1 MDKDEFMTAM
11 KETIDTF
18 CPLHENENYKK
29 ISNEMKQ
36 IHEEVDYSIL
46 KPEERKKFHRYEDLM
61 SELVCIVE
69 EVYFKI
75 GYETSEF
82 YGKLSKWKS

>member
-1 MDKDEFMTAM
+1 MDKDDFMTAM

-18 CPLHENENYKK
+18 CPLHENGEYKNVNNK
-29 ISNEMKQ
+29 MKQ
-36 IHEEVDYSIL
+36 IHEELSYSIL
-46 KPEERKKFHRYEDLM
+46 KPEDRKKFHKYEDLV

-75 GYETSEF
+75 GYETSKF
-82 YGKLSKWKS
+82 HGKLRE

>member
-18 CPLHENENYKK
+18 CPLLANENYKK
-29 ISNEMKQ
+29 INSEMKR
-36 IHEEVDYSIL
+36 IHEELDYSIL
-46 KPEERKKFHRYEDLM
+46 KPEERKKFHKYEDLV

-82 YGKLSKWKS
+82 HGKLSE

>member
-1 MDKDEFMTAM
+1 MVAM

-18 CPLHENENYKK
+18 CLLHENREYKK

-36 IHEEVDYSIL
+36 IHEELDYSIL
-46 KPEERKKFHRYEDLM
+46 KPEDRNKFYKYEDLV

-69 EVYFKI
+69 EVYFKR

-82 YGKLSKWKS
+82 YGKSSE

>member
-1 MDKDEFMTAM
+1 MDKDEFMVAM

-18 CPLHENENYKK
+18 APLHENEDYKK
-29 ISNEMKQ
+29 INSDMKQ
-36 IHEEVDYSIL
+36 IHEELDYSIL
-46 KPEERKKFHRYEDLM
+46 KPEDRKKFHKYEDLV

-82 YGKLSKWKS
+82 HGKLSE

>member
-1 MDKDEFMTAM
+1 MDKDDFMVAM

-18 CPLHENENYKK
+18 GPLHENGEYKK
-29 ISNEMKQ
+29 VNSEMKRL
-36 IHEEVDYSIL
+36 HEELDYSIL
-46 KPEERKKFHRYEDLM
+46 KPEDRKKFHKYEDLV

-82 YGKLSKWKS
+82 YEKLSE

>member
-1 MDKDEFMTAM
+1 MDKDEFMVAM
-11 KETIDTF
+11 KETVDTF
-18 CPLHENENYKK
+18 CPLHENKDYKK
-29 ISNEMKQ
+29 ISNDMKQ
-36 IHEEVDYSIL
+36 IREELSYSIL
-46 KPEERKKFHRYEDLM
+46 KPEERDKFHKYEDLV

-82 YGKLSKWKS
+82 HGKLRE

>member
-11 KETIDTF
+11 KKTNDTF

-36 IHEEVDYSIL
+36 ICEELDYSIL
-46 KPEERKKFHRYEDLM
+46 KPENRKKFYKYENLV

-82 YGKLSKWKS
+82 HGKLSE

>member
-1 MDKDEFMTAM
+1 MDKNDFMTAM

-18 CPLHENENYKK
+18 CPLHENEEYKK
-29 ISNEMKQ
+29 INNEMKQ
-36 IHEEVDYSIL
+36 IHKELAYSIF
-46 KPEERKKFHRYEDLM
+46 KPENRKKFHKYGDLV
-61 SELVCIVE
+61 SELICIVE

-82 YGKLSKWKS
+82 HGKLSE